1 MFSQSTFGQNLD
13 AEAWPHTVE
22 LSVDGI
28 VGTERAGRERIEH
41 HSADPRSIGRAREG
55 LFGFQDFHF
64 TADRLELRAFSK
76 THSGGD
82 GPMHVLDGREILL
95 GEREVAL
102 GQQ

>member
-1 MFSQSTFGQNLD
+1 MSVSSILGRPAFD
-13 AEAWPHTVE
+13 WP
-22 LSVDGI
+22 
-28 VGTERAGRERIEH
+28 
-41 HSADPRSIGRAREG
+41 AREG

-95 GEREVAL
+95 ASEVAWANSKSKTPV
-102 GQQ
+102 